1 MPIGLLGDFNVE
13 RAMQPELIEL
23 EEMLLRMGPLARRA
37 PTEWERRFA
46 RSILRNAKRP
56 AWRPSEKQQRVMRR
70 MIAALFEGNEAPVL
84 FEVEEVGA
92 PA

>member
-1 MPIGLLGDFNVE
+1 MPLD
-13 RAMQPELIEL
+13 LIEL
-23 EEMLLRMGPLARRA
+23 EEALLRMAMLARRA
-37 PTEWERRFA
+37 PTEWERGFA
-46 RSILRNAKRP
+46 RSILRSAKRP

-92 PA
+92 SA